1 CRKENGPRRPDQA
14 QVLAEEAYPRPD
26 FVYRRPGAR
35 AAVFGGGPVHKDP
48 HVAQRDVE
56 AEERL
61 EDAGWEVVRISHDE
75 DLAIA
80 VGRHEYVFGPGS
92 RPRPSPPLAP

>member
-1 CRKENGPRRPDQA
+1 MLIERSTPARLRLRLPGA
-14 QVLAEEAYPRPD
+14 QV
-26 FVYRRPGAR
+26 
-35 AAVFGGGPVHKDP
+35 AVFVDGPVHKDP

-75 DLAIA
+75 DWATA

-92 RPRPSPPLAP
+92 RP